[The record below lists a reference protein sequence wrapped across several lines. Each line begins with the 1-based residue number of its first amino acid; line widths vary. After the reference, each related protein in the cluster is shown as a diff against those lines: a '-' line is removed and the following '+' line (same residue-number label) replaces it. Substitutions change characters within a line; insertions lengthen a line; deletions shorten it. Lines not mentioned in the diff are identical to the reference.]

1 MCAALVFGIPGIRT
15 LGGAEIKELPATFME
30 KVTPGE
36 ARVNDIVTVEGLT
49 LDAAH
54 LKAVFLTNREEQV
67 EVEIVAQG
75 TDRLRF
81 KVPAIAPGKWHI
93 AIKLVR
99 DDMFLEEP
107 VFLFVLPQKG

>member
-1 MCAALVFGIPGIRT
+1 MCVALVFAIPGMRT
-15 LGGAEIKELPATFME
+15 LRGADLKELPATFME

-36 ARVNDIVTVEGLT
+36 ARVNDLVSVEGLT
-49 LDAAH
+49 LDADH
-54 LKAVFLTNREEQV
+54 VKAVFLTNREEQV

-75 TDRLRF
+75 TNRLRF

-99 DDMFLEEP
+99 NDMFLEEP
-107 VFLFVLPQKG
+107 VFLFVLPPKG